1 MSSTAEILFSARA
14 PYEIVWASP
23 AWLEMCGY
31 SAEHIIGRSIRTL
44 RGPGTNKSTILR
56 IFESVQSCTP
66 ISELRLVNYDQH
78 RRPFSH
84 TVAVTPL
91 KDAYGDVTLV
101 RVTSSNVMVLST
113 TSGTCATEMPR
124 RRQDCGGMLRAAGRS
139 RGSQYNLSTL
149 TPPGASCELTDHLS
163 ADELQKVMHLSPDD
177 LSDWLAGDD
186 VGDWLSADVA
196 AELPLVHP
204 ANRIHLPPDAFC
216 VITEAEA
223 PYHVVF
229 ASEAWLSLCG
239 FSACEIAGR
248 AGLSCIQ
255 GPGTNRLALAKLMAH
270 VRKQVRIRP
279 PSERP
284 KRTPAQQRQGTSS
297 SAFRLLVP
305 FLTSL
310 RKLGPRCTSTSS
322 PVHSICPLLPHS
334 SQEPLFSLPLI
345 NYDKNQNPFSH
356 ELTIVPLQAPDG
368 TAYLKATSASVY
380 RREAERSEEDED
392 DQAATNCWGDTFEDF
407 FSSFEA
413 MSQAVV

>member
-56 IFESVQSCTP
+56 IFESIQSCTP

-270 VRKQVRIRP
+270 VRKQ
-279 PSERP
+279 
-284 KRTPAQQRQGTSS
+284 
-297 SAFRLLVP
+297 
-305 FLTSL
+305 
-310 RKLGPRCTSTSS
+310 
-322 PVHSICPLLPHS
+322 
-334 SQEPLFSLPLI
+334 EPLFSLPLI